1 LAPSKVTVPVL
12 VMFPDAVPPVTIRN
26 WALFVM
32 APATLPPLPISSVP
46 ALTVVP
52 PV

>member
-1 LAPSKVTVPVL
+1 MSKVPPFTVSAPVG
-12 VMFPDAVPPVTIRN
+12 ASEE
-26 WALFVM
+26 
-32 APATLPPLPISSVP
+32 PLIISSVP